1 MDKYEYKVRAEE
13 IKTLISEGEFAE
25 AMKIA
30 DTIDWRRVKSVMML
44 CTISDLYKINRKFQ
58 ESKDILLMAYERHPG
73 GRMIVYSL
81 CELSIK
87 MGEFVQAI
95 EYYKEFVQIAPKD
108 TGRYILQYKLYE
120 AQDVSLEERIA
131 VLEEFKKRD
140 YREKWAYELAYLY
153 HRVGLETKCVE
164 ECDELVLWF
173 GEGRYVIKAL
183 ELKQLHQPLTQEQQD
198 KYLLLKRERELLEAQ
213 MAEEAPEDEDTQ
225 EGQTEEV
232 EENDTIADYSEYAAQ
247 EEPEDE
253 DGEFRVKTVDV
264 GQYNTI
270 NLQKELAESMKE
282 ILGEDYGQEQSEEAV
297 PGPVTQSIIAPLL
310 QDTDKIEPVTSAV
323 NFLAPKED
331 FTETAASEAEETE
344 APEPVKLPELQT
356 ATEEVFFEDI
366 KDVLLEDTKEINT
379 EAINGGS
386 IGDTKEINPKRKIIY
401 PSGAASMPAAA
412 PVAMNQAA
420 AQAMP
425 PAGMNQ
431 ASIPAHSQPQPSVL
445 TAHPTHMPQMT
456 KPSGFE
462 QMLSQEYDGQ
472 IRLVVPANDAVEKQ
486 ITGQMNITDIMA
498 EWERMKRENEEK
510 RREDVRK
517 RVQQHT
523 GNMFS
528 EFDEATKTGVL
539 EQLEKAVVEAILK
552 EAGERQIDPAK
563 ITPEKVSDIMSSV
576 GQEAAGTEEQQAETA
591 VISAEALPNTESTD
605 TGPMEGNAAS
615 AEKRMP
621 AGNAAPAEKTI
632 PAGNTVSAENIACA
646 EETASAE
653 KIMPDEKTAPIEE
666 VIDLEAISDIG
677 IRSNDTG
684 KLKDMVEDANR
695 LRPLSEEEKELFG
708 RFIHNKKTREQVI
721 HAVDTMSMD
730 SYTDNVIVTG
740 EEGSGSIELAK
751 NLIRMMQMSDS
762 NFNGKVAKISG
773 ATLKKKN
780 VQETLAKLTD
790 GALIIEHATEMS
802 SSTATDLNKALSQE
816 NIGLLVIME
825 GKKDEMNIFL
835 RKNNIL
841 MDNFNAR
848 IDIVALNDQALVEYA
863 KQYAQEQEYSID
875 ELGILALH
883 TRIADMQ
890 TSDHEVTV
898 AEVRELVEDA
908 IYFADKKNFR
918 HFCDILFG
926 KRYDEEDMIILREKD
941 FMHY

>member
-44 CTISDLYKINRKFQ
+44 CTISDLYKINRKLQ

-73 GRMIVYSL
+73 GRMIIYSL

-164 ECDELVLWF
+164 ECNELVLWF

-183 ELKQLHQPLTQEQQD
+183 ELKQLHQPLSKEQQE
-198 KYLLLKRERELLEAQ
+198 KYQLLKRERELLELQRESEA
-213 MAEEAPEDEDTQ
+213 AEEEEAAKETEEAADMGEEVHEKIAEFADYNSQIREDED
-225 EGQTEEV
+225 E
-232 EENDTIADYSEYAAQ
+232 
-247 EEPEDE
+247 
-253 DGEFRVKTVDV
+253 EFRVKTVDV

-270 NLQKELAESMKE
+270 NLQKELAESMKA
-282 ILGEDYGQEQSEEAV
+282 ILGEEYGQEPEEGSR
-297 PGPVTQSIIAPLL
+297 PGTATESIAAPLL
-310 QDTDKIEPVTSAV
+310 QNTGEIVPATSAV
-323 NFLAPKED
+323 NFLAPEQ
-331 FTETAASEAEETE
+331 EETE
-344 APEPVKLPELQT
+344 PEFVPLSETVISPEQTAGSGPEGVVNPEAVINPEPAVSTQSGA
-356 ATEEVFFEDI
+356 ATEEVFFEDPR
-366 KDVLLEDTKEINT
+366 DVLLEDTKEINV
-379 EAINGGS
+379 EGINNGKL
-386 IGDTKEINPKRKIIY
+386 GDTREINPKRKIIY
-401 PSGAASMPAAA
+401 PAAAPKPAAA
-412 PVAMNQAA
+412 AA
-420 AQAMP
+420 DEGKAVTTAQEP
-425 PAGMNQ
+425 L
-431 ASIPAHSQPQPSVL
+431 VL
-445 TAHPTHMPQMT
+445 TAHPMQMVLKA

-472 IRLVVPANDAVEKQ
+472 ISLVVPAGDPAEKQ

-528 EFDEATKTGVL
+528 EFDEASKTGVL
-539 EQLEKAVVEAILK
+539 EQLEKAAVEAILK
-552 EAGERQIDPAK
+552 EAEERKIDPAR
-563 ITPEKVSDIMSSV
+563 ITTEKVTNIMNSV
-576 GQEAAGTEEQQAETA
+576 RYEKQEAGEQPAEIRPQLVQPDQPVQISPQPVPPTQNLPQEDKPEDAGANLLVKEQEEQPVDIDIADLAEQITA
-591 VISAEALPNTESTD
+591 D
-605 TGPMEGNAAS
+605 S
-615 AEKRMP
+615 AEK
-621 AGNAAPAEKTI
+621 
-632 PAGNTVSAENIACA
+632 
-646 EETASAE
+646 
-653 KIMPDEKTAPIEE
+653 
-666 VIDLEAISDIG
+666 
-677 IRSNDTG
+677 
-684 KLKDMVEDANR
+684 LKDIVEDANR
-695 LRPLSEEEKELFG
+695 LRPLTEEEKELFG
-708 RFIHNKKTREQVI
+708 KYIHTKKTREQVI

-773 ATLKKKN
+773 AALRKKN
-780 VQETLAKLTD
+780 VQETLSKLSD

-802 SSTATDLNKALSQE
+802 SSTAEDLNKALSQE

-835 RKNNIL
+835 RKNHIL
-841 MDNFNAR
+841 TDNFNAR
-848 IDIVALNDQALVEYA
+848 IDIEALNDQALVEYA
-863 KQYAQEQEYSID
+863 RQYAEEMEYSID

-898 AEVRELVEDA
+898 SEVRELVDDA
-908 IYFADKKNFR
+908 IYFADKKNLK

-926 KRYDEEDMIILREKD
+926 KRYDDEDMIILREKD